1 MLRLVFVRLR
11 RLLGDWRFL
20 LAFIGLA
27 FYIHWEI
34 TGPMIDSNASKFLRR
49 YDSVYFAGSSPRSV
63 AHNLGLDEYGTDGF
77 ETMYDVWKAYKQGSP
92 TRTEYHFLGAICNAG
107 LSQVLAYILLS
118 VWIIGSGRGAS
129 AMLMRGHRR
138 FAVFL
143 ASFFVY
149 FLLIMLLL
157 AGVLWVE
164 LATLPIGFRYLPEGF
179 AEKSIRLWLL
189 FIAME
194 ACVFALPA
202 FAFSPLA
209 AVGVDLGLALVM
221 AFSPSAKR
229 LFFPLGITGSKDL
242 WRVETGFGT
251 LEKAAVAA
259 AVFLVLAVAASWLV
273 LQKKELR

>member
-20 LAFIGLA
+20 LALVGLA

-49 YDSVYFAGSSPRSV
+49 YDSVYYAGSSPRIV
-63 AHNLGLDEYGTDGF
+63 AHNLGLDEYGPDGF
-77 ETMYDVWKAYKQGSP
+77 ETMYDVWEAYKQGSP
-92 TRTEYHFLGAICNAG
+92 TRTEFHFLGAICNGG

-143 ASFFVY
+143 ASFLVY
-149 FLLIMLLL
+149 FLLTMLLL
-157 AGVLWVE
+157 AGVMWVE
-164 LATLPIGFRYLPEGF
+164 LATLPIGFCFLPEGF

-194 ACVFALPA
+194 TCVFALPA
-202 FAFSPLA
+202 FAFSPFA

-221 AFSPSAKR
+221 AFSPSAK

-259 AVFLVLAVAASWLV
+259 AVVLVLALLGAWLAFR
-273 LQKKELR
+273 KKELR

>member
-20 LAFIGLA
+20 LALVGLA

-34 TGPMIDSNASKFLRR
+34 TGSMIDSNASKFLRR
-49 YDSVYFAGSSPRSV
+49 YDSVYFAGSSPRAI
-63 AHNLGLDEYGTDGF
+63 AHNLGLDEYGPDGF
-77 ETMYDVWKAYKQGSP
+77 ETMYDVWEAYKQGSP
-92 TRTEYHFLGAICNAG
+92 TRTEFHFLGAVCNGG

-118 VWIIGSGRGAS
+118 VWIIGSGRGTS

-143 ASFFVY
+143 ASFLVY
-149 FLLIMLLL
+149 FLLTMLLL
-157 AGVLWVE
+157 AGMMWVE

-194 ACVFALPA
+194 TCVFALPA

-209 AVGVDLGLALVM
+209 AVGIDLGLALVM

-242 WRVETGFGT
+242 WRVETGFGV

-259 AVFLVLAVAASWLV
+259 AVVLVFAVAASWLV
-273 LQKKELR
+273 FRKKELR

>member
-20 LAFIGLA
+20 LALVGLA

-63 AHNLGLDEYGTDGF
+63 AHNLGLDEYGADGF
-77 ETMYDVWKAYKQGSP
+77 ETMYDVWLAYKQGSP
-92 TRTEYHFLGAICNAG
+92 TRTEFHFLGAVCNSRF
-107 LSQVLAYILLS
+107 SQVLAFILLS

-129 AMLMRGHRR
+129 AMMMRGHRR

-149 FLLIMLLL
+149 FLLTMLLL
-157 AGVLWVE
+157 AGMLWVE
-164 LATLPIGFRYLPEGF
+164 LATLPIGFRFLPEGF
-179 AEKSIRLWLL
+179 AEKSVRLWLL
-189 FIAME
+189 FSAME

-209 AVGVDLGLALVM
+209 AVVVDLCLAMLE
-221 AFSPSAKR
+221 AFSPPAKR

-242 WRVETGFGT
+242 WRVETGFGA
-251 LEKAAVAA
+251 LDRAAVAA
-259 AVFLVLAVAASWLV
+259 GVILILAVTASWLV
-273 LQKKELR
+273 FRKKELR

>member
-20 LAFIGLA
+20 LALVGLA

-49 YDSVYFAGSSPRSV
+49 YDSVYYAGSSPRSV
-63 AHNLGLDEYGTDGF
+63 AHNLGLDEYGPDGF
-77 ETMYDVWKAYKQGSP
+77 ETMYDVWEAYKQGSP
-92 TRTEYHFLGAICNAG
+92 TRTEFHFLGAVCNGG

-143 ASFFVY
+143 ASFLVY
-149 FLLIMLLL
+149 FLLTMLLL
-157 AGVLWVE
+157 AVMMWVE

-194 ACVFALPA
+194 TCVFALPA

-209 AVGVDLGLALVM
+209 AAGVDLGLALVM

-242 WRVETGFGT
+242 WRVETGFGA

-259 AVFLVLAVAASWLV
+259 AVVLVLAVAASWLV
-273 LQKKELR
+273 FRKKELR